1 MSDSDLAKSQKV
13 FDETV
18 EILTIGHSS
27 LAYERFRE
35 LLREASVTAVADVR
49 SSPFSKYSPQ
59 FNRDNLRNELR
70 LDDISYVFLG
80 DELGGRPRDAHCFHN
95 GVADYEK
102 MAKTADFERGL
113 DRVLEGA
120 RKYRIAMMCS
130 EQDPLDCHRCLLVGR
145 TLHERGVTL
154 RHILSSGQTINQGEI
169 ETRLMD
175 LSGKSVSD
183 LFDPPSKR
191 LAAAYRDRA
200 MKVAFV
206 ERQTAEQPNSVGQ
219 E

>member
-1 MSDSDLAKSQKV
+1 MSDGYLVKSQKV
-13 FDETV
+13 LDGVV

-27 LAYERFRE
+27 LTYERFVE
-35 LLREASVTAVADVR
+35 LLHEAAVTAIADVR
-49 SSPFSKYSPQ
+49 TAPYSKYSPQ
-59 FNRDNLRNELR
+59 FNRENLRDELR
-70 LDDISYVFLG
+70 LDNISYVFLG
-80 DELGGRPRDAHCFHN
+80 EELGGRPRDAHCFHN

-102 MAKTADFERGL
+102 MAKTVDFQRGL

-145 TLHERGVTL
+145 ALHERGVTM
-154 RHILSSGQTINQGEI
+154 RHILSSGQTIDQGEI

-183 LFDPPSKR
+183 LFDPPAKR
-191 LAAAYRDRA
+191 LAAGYRERA
-200 MKVAFV
+200 MKVAFA
-206 ERQTAEQPNSVGQ
+206 ERQTADQPNSVRQ